1 MAGNATLVSA
11 FASSSKVEYPV
22 YHVPRHDI
30 LPFISDK
37 YLSIAAPV
45 IAYWLVSLVF
55 ELVHRA
61 RSPFFEAYRIHEP
74 AEVKSRNK
82 VTRREV
88 FWTVIAQQ
96 LVQTLMGILWIEDDP
111 PELGP
116 FRDHA
121 ADLDA
126 YERVTRRL
134 AIAALGRGIGSSLA
148 REHGRKLAEWAYWW
162 AVPAVRFALGAFIL
176 DGWQYG
182 WHRYFHINTFLYRHI
197 HSWHHRLYV
206 PYAYG
211 ALYNHPIEGF
221 VLDTAGAAVAHKLVG
236 FTTREATIFF
246 FVSSAKTVDDH
257 SGFAIPWDPLQF
269 CFANNTDYHDI
280 HHQIAGLKKN
290 FSQPYFIHFDT
301 WFNTRMTRSE
311 LESKT
316 RRRKV
321 EGAAAAEPSEVNGPN
336 ELAAPPTSER
346 KHKALKTD

>member
-1 MAGNATLVSA
+1 MTRPFTPHRICLSLHLSLFLNDSHSCIILFCNLTHCGSDRVAGGRR
-11 FASSSKVEYPV
+11 SSSPRPSPPATTNRFEAHIGERGDGWERDARECVCEQQQGRV
-22 YHVPRHDI
+22 SRVPRAEVKPYSRVCVRSCVDAHPQSLDRRRHDI

-55 ELVHRA
+55 ELAHRA

-162 AVPAVRFALGAFIL
+162 AVPAVRFALGA
-176 DGWQYG
+176 
-182 WHRYFHINTFLYRHI
+182 
-197 HSWHHRLYV
+197 
-206 PYAYG
+206 
-211 ALYNHPIEGF
+211 
-221 VLDTAGAAVAHKLVG
+221 
-236 FTTREATIFF
+236 
-246 FVSSAKTVDDH
+246 
-257 SGFAIPWDPLQF
+257 
-269 CFANNTDYHDI
+269 
-280 HHQIAGLKKN
+280 
-290 FSQPYFIHFDT
+290 
-301 WFNTRMTRSE
+301 
-311 LESKT
+311 
-316 RRRKV
+316 
-321 EGAAAAEPSEVNGPN
+321 
-336 ELAAPPTSER
+336 
-346 KHKALKTD
+346 